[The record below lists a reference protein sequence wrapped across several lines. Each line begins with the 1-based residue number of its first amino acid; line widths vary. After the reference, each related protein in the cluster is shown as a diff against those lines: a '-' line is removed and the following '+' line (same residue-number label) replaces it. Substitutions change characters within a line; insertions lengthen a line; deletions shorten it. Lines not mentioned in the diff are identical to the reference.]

1 MSGWTFCQFLRSY
14 RTPAFY
20 NMLYVVNDLVP
31 HDTLKARL
39 ALPHSLAC
47 HELYAGLYDARLWM
61 SGGNTT
67 SSLHFDTHD
76 NVLLQIDGAKEVLL
90 WHPNAS
96 AELYMDHFPKFGLS
110 PINVDRV
117 DLERF
122 PALTHATPP
131 LRALLQPG
139 DALYLPN
146 GWWHVITSTGR
157 NVAVAL
163 EIEPFATS
171 GLDLWPSE
179 MRAAQNTPGLYW
191 ATQQRINQAMRE
203 QLAERIPSRA
213 TRQPIRCDTAL
224 DEMPSSLGACSW
236 LGQAPVYL

>member
-1 MSGWTFCQFLRSY
+1 VHVR
-14 RTPAFY
+14 
-20 NMLYVVNDLVP
+20 
-31 HDTLKARL
+31 AR
-39 ALPHSLAC
+39 AA
-47 HELYAGLYDARLWM
+47 AD
-61 SGGNTT
+61 
-67 SSLHFDTHD
+67 
-76 NVLLQIDGAKEVLL
+76 
-90 WHPNAS
+90 
-96 AELYMDHFPKFGLS
+96 FPKFGLS

-191 ATQQRINQAMRE
+191 C
-203 QLAERIPSRA
+203 AEHDTRKHAARKHGRPLRVRRPSLRW
-213 TRQPIRCDTAL
+213 T
-224 DEMPSSLGACSW
+224 
-236 LGQAPVYL
+236 